1 MAEAQTLTYDGNEQP
16 EGELSAEEKDSL
28 EVGEKLAEE
37 QEQLLAG
44 KFKDAEDLEKAYIEL
59 QSKLG
64 KPKEEEAE
72 PEEQPEVKEEKK
84 ETKSKKPEN
93 AEEIDTEFLDTL
105 WNEASNKKYS
115 KETLDKLSS
124 LDSRDVAQ
132 MYLKY
137 RAENQQPEE
146 PQMTEDQAKEL
157 QTMVGG
163 AKEYSSMIK
172 WAGDSLSQKEIEM
185 FDAVMDKGDPLSA
198 FFAVTALQ
206 YRYNDSKITDGK
218 MLTGKAPSNKEDTFR
233 SQAEVVRAM
242 SDPKY
247 EKDSAYRQDIY
258 DKLERSNIQF

>member
-1 MAEAQTLTYDGNEQP
+1 MATLTYDPTEQA
-16 EGELSAEEKDSL
+16 EGELSTEEQESL
-28 EVGEKLAEE
+28 EVGEKLAEQQTE
-37 QEQLLAG
+37 MLAG
-44 KFKDAEDLEKAYIEL
+44 KFKTAEDLEQGYIEL
-59 QSKLG
+59 QKKLG
-64 KPKEEEAE
+64 EPKEEKAETAE
-72 PEEQPEVKEEKK
+72 PEKPEAKEE
-84 ETKSKKPEN
+84 EKPEEVDT
-93 AEEIDTEFLDTL
+93 ALLESLWEEGVKGEYTEDTL
-105 WNEASNKKYS
+105 KQLSNM
-115 KETLDKLSS
+115 DA
-124 LDSRDVAQ
+124 RDVAQ

-218 MLTGKAPSNKEDTFR
+218 C
-233 SQAEVVRAM
+233 
-242 SDPKY
+242 
-247 EKDSAYRQDIY
+247 
-258 DKLERSNIQF
+258 

>member
-1 MAEAQTLTYDGNEQP
+1 MATLTYDANEQV
-16 EGELSAEEKDSL
+16 EGELNADEQESL

-72 PEEQPEVKEEKK
+72 PEKQPEVKEEKE
-84 ETKSKKPEN
+84 ETKAKKPEK
-93 AEEIDTEFLDTL
+93 AEDINTEFLDTL
-105 WNEASNKKYS
+105 WKEASDQKYS
-115 KETLDKLSS
+115 KETLDKLGS

-137 RAENQQPEE
+137 RAENEKPAE

-163 AKEYSSMIK
+163 AKEYNSMIK
-172 WAGDSLSQKEIEM
+172 WAGTSLSQKEIEM

-218 MLTGKAPSNKEDTFR
+218 MITGKAPTEKGDTFR

-247 EKDSAYRQDIY
+247 DKDPAYRQDVY
-258 DKLERSNIQF
+258 DKLERSNINF

>member
-1 MAEAQTLTYDGNEQP
+1 MATLTYDANEQV
-16 EGELSAEEKDSL
+16 EGELNADEQESL
-28 EVGEKLAEE
+28 EVGEKLAEQ

-64 KPKEEEAE
+64 KPREEEAE
-72 PEEQPEVKEEKK
+72 PEEQPEVKEEKE
-84 ETKSKKPEN
+84 ETEAKKPEN
-93 AEEIDTEFLDTL
+93 AEEINTEFLDTL
-105 WNEASNKKYS
+105 WKEASDKKYS
-115 KETLDKLSS
+115 KETLDKLGS

-137 RAENQQPEE
+137 RAENEQPAE
-146 PQMTEDQAKEL
+146 PKMTEDQAKEL

-163 AKEYSSMIK
+163 TKEYNSMIK
-172 WAGDSLSQKEIEM
+172 WAGDSLSKKEIEM
-185 FDAVMDKGDPLSA
+185 FDSVMDKGDPLSA

-218 MLTGKAPSNKEDTFR
+218 MITGKAPSNKKDTFR

-242 SDPKY
+242 SDSKY
-247 EKDSAYRQDIY
+247 ESDPAYRQDVY
-258 DKLERSNIQF
+258 NKLERSNLEF